1 MKPQTTNH
9 KPQTTNH
16 SFKYLTSLIFLIN
29 ASVCSADES
38 FWQDQSSTAQ
48 KLELQTY
55 QGVDSYINNLEKYR
69 LLDLNETALNGLLN
83 LTKRVRA
90 REESTEAGVKLSLPL
105 PNGKFIEVN
114 AIPVTV
120 IADQAAKESPDFRT
134 WRIFGID
141 DPLVTGIIDTSH
153 SGGFHGMVLL
163 ANGETVLINPVQDK
177 KTRKYIS
184 FSEKSQNKRQEEAF
198 SCAAGD
204 DHSTHS
210 VHKEL
215 EALEISQSSM
225 PMSRRGTPT
234 KTLNYDIIYTAG
246 NTLVQNVGGAAALN
260 NVINTMHARISQLF
274 WRDTAI
280 NLLYTAGFYDTANA
294 YLKIN
299 TADALMNANPLFM
312 QALKTSYPTITALKN
327 YDLSIALGYTTGG
340 GGLARVGTVCS
351 NNKDFAAFTGAA
363 PTGVSYYKYVA
374 HEIGHQFGAWH
385 TFNKCILKSTNQ
397 EISRTKGSAVEPGAG
412 ATLMGYGGAC
422 NSPNAYSLG
431 LPNDDTMLHINSIA
445 EIVTFSR
452 GAGLSCGLAS
462 SAVNNPPNVQTAAAY
477 TIPAHTPFMLKGSAS
492 DVEGGALTYSW
503 EQVDTIPLWDLF
515 GTAVNLNEDNT
526 KDALIRVLPPKS
538 LPRRYIPAM
547 DKLLSKATSDGEF
560 LPVTTRKLTFE
571 LAVRDQRGGVGSS
584 QTVINVRDTGAAF
597 AITNPTQTD
606 LRGSAGR
613 DLNVQWNVAGTN
625 ASAFN
630 CPSVQIAITTDNGA
644 SFKALLASTTNDG
657 AQIVRLPTTLPIKSH
672 LRVMCSNDT
681 NVFFAISGTS
691 PNLAT
696 KK

>member
-1 MKPQTTNH
+1 MFLSTRNSLDE
-9 KPQTTNH
+9 TTNH

-29 ASVCSADES
+29 ASVCSADKS

-153 SGGFHGMVLL
+153 SGFHGMVLL

-184 FSEKSQNKRQEEAF
+184 FSEKSKTKRQEEAF

-246 NTLVQNVGGAAALN
+246 NPLVQNVGGAAALN
-260 NVINTMHARISQLF
+260 NVINTMHARISLLF

-280 NLLYTAGFYDTANA
+280 NLLYTAGFYDTSNA
-294 YLKIN
+294 YLSGT
-299 TADALMNANPLFM
+299 TASALMNANPLFM
-312 QALKTSYPTITALKN
+312 QALKLSYPTITALKN
-327 YDLSIALGYTTGG
+327 YDLSIALSYASDKG
-340 GGLARVGTVCS
+340 GGLAEVGTVC
-351 NNKDFAAFTGAA
+351 NGRKDYAALI
-363 PTGVSYYKYVA
+363 SYDPNGSQYYRLVA

-385 TFNKCILKSTNQ
+385 TFNKCILRNGVESV
-397 EISRTKGSAVEPGAG
+397 RTKDSAVEPGG
-412 ATLMGYGGAC
+412 GSTIMGYGMAC
-422 NSPNAYSLG
+422 TNPNGYVL
-431 LPNDDTMLHINSIA
+431 DTTNADNNMFHINSISQ
-445 EIVTFSR
+445 IVSFSR

-462 SAVNNPPNVQTAAAY
+462 SAVNNPPTVQTAAAY
-477 TIPAHTPFMLKGSAS
+477 TIPARTPFMLKGSAS

-503 EQVDTIPLWDLF
+503 EQVDKISALDF
-515 GTAVNLNEDNT
+515 FSTAVNLNEDNG
-526 KDALIRVLPPKS
+526 KDALIRVFPPKNQ
-538 LPRRYIPAM
+538 PRRYIPAM
-547 DKLLSKATSDGEF
+547 DKLLSKALSPGEY
-560 LPVTTRKLTFE
+560 LPVTNRKLTFE

-584 QTVINVRDTGAAF
+584 QTVINVQDTGAAF

-625 ASAFN
+625 ASIFK
-630 CPSVQIAITTDNGA
+630 CPSVQIAITTNNGT
-644 SFKALLASTTNDG
+644 SFNALLASTPNDG